1 VYDHGYV
8 LHRMYRSIF
17 VNHEQMARS
26 RRNLN
31 DSRPQSPTDD
41 LSSDEQ
47 DARSPQEAPRG
58 RTGKQTKSETKPEA
72 MDTAA

>member
-1 VYDHGYV
+1 MGTYCIACYQNA
-8 LHRMYRSIF
+8 LI
-17 VNHEQMARS
+17 NHEQMARS

-31 DSRPQSPTDD
+31 DSRPQSPIDD

-47 DARSPQEAPRG
+47 DTRSPQEAPRG
-58 RTGKQTKSETKPEA
+58 RTGKQTKSETKSEA

>member
-1 VYDHGYV
+1 
-8 LHRMYRSIF
+8 
-17 VNHEQMARS
+17 MARS

-31 DSRPQSPTDD
+31 DSRPQSPIDD

-47 DARSPQEAPRG
+47 DTRSPQEAPRG
-58 RTGKQTKSETKPEA
+58 RTGKQTKSETKSEA